1 MTIQQLQYILEVQRT
16 GTIAQAAKNL
26 YVSNSGVSNAIN
38 ALESELGFAI
48 FERSWQG
55 VVPTRQGR
63 EVLEHARHICEHQQL
78 ILRAAQEQKT
88 IRIDSDIGSIFSE
101 AFLRLMEEY
110 RGRTDIA
117 FCHRY
122 KGETGKSPEDR
133 LAALETDLY
142 VTVMYESRAG
152 NINALKRKVF
162 QKRLDLQV
170 RMSLPAVLRIG
181 PGHPLYHKEEL
192 ALTDFAH
199 DTIVDAPAAQV
210 ANSRMIVKY
219 VGFTPA
225 DAILEADG
233 KTRHRL
239 VASGLGYA
247 VGYKLPEH
255 MDAEYGF
262 RNIVIPNLTYKVI
275 SVTNPLRPVCVE
287 AQRYL
292 ELLDKELEGIRID

>member
-16 GTIAQAAKNL
+16 GTIAKAAKNL
-26 YVSNSGVSNAIN
+26 FVSNSGVSNAIN

-55 VVPTRQGR
+55 VVPTRQGL

-78 ILRAAQEQKT
+78 ILRASQKRKT
-88 IRIDSDIGSIFSE
+88 VCIDTNVGSIFSE
-101 AFLRLMEEY
+101 AFFRLMEEY
-110 RGRTDIA
+110 RGKTDVA

-122 KGETGKSPEDR
+122 RGETGKAPEDR
-133 LAALETDLY
+133 LAALETELF

-152 NINALKRKVF
+152 NINALKRKMF
-162 QKRLDLQV
+162 QKRLELEV

-192 ALTDFAH
+192 SLRDFAR
-199 DTIVDAPAAQV
+199 DTIVDGTAGNV
-210 ANSRMIVKY
+210 AGSRMVVKY
-219 VGFTPA
+219 VGFAPTNT
-225 DAILEADG
+225 ILEADG
-233 KTRHRL
+233 KTRQRL
-239 VASGLGYA
+239 VAGGMGYE

-262 RNIVIPNLTYKVI
+262 RNIIIPNLFYKVI
-275 SVTNPLRPVCVE
+275 SVTNPLCPLSAE

-292 ELLDKELEGIRID
+292 ELLDEELAEVRLD

>member
-1 MTIQQLQYILEVQRT
+1 MTIQQLQYVLEVQRT
-16 GTIAQAAKNL
+16 GTIARAAKNL
-26 YVSNSGVSNAIN
+26 FVSNSGVSNAIN

-55 VVPTRQGR
+55 VVPTRQGL

-78 ILRAAQEQKT
+78 ILRASQERKT
-88 IRIDSDIGSIFSE
+88 VCIDTSMGSIFGE
-101 AFLRLMEEY
+101 AFFRLMEEY
-110 RGRTDIA
+110 RGKTDAA

-122 KGETGKSPEDR
+122 KGETGKAPEDR
-133 LAALETDLY
+133 LAALETDLF

-152 NINALKRKVF
+152 NINALKRKMF
-162 QKRLDLQV
+162 QKRLELEV

-181 PGHPLYHKEEL
+181 PGHPLYHKENL
-192 ALTDFAH
+192 SLSDFAR
-199 DTIVDAPAAQV
+199 DTIIDAPAGKV
-210 ANSRMIVKY
+210 ANSRMVVKY
-219 VGFTPA
+219 VGFAPA
-225 DAILEADG
+225 NAVLEADG

-239 VASGLGYA
+239 VAGGMGYE

-262 RNIVIPNLTYKVI
+262 RSVPVPDLTYKVI
-275 SVTNPLRPVCVE
+275 SVTNPLRPLPAE

-292 ELLDKELEGIRID
+292 ELLDKELEGVRLD